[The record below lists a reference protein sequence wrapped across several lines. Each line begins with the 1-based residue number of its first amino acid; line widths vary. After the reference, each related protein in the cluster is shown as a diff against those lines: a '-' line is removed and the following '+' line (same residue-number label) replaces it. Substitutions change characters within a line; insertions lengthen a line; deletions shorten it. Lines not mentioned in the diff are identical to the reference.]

1 MCQLFMKVLAYI
13 SATTKKQER
22 KKGGREAIH
31 TMKATEK
38 EAKYCK

>member
-1 MCQLFMKVLAYI
+1 VPTVYESVGIHFRNNEKAR
-13 SATTKKQER
+13 AQER
-22 KKGGREAIH
+22 GREAIH